1 MYKFYFGGS
10 MVRFILRRLLSVIPT
25 LFLIITF
32 SFFIMKAAPGGPFSS
47 ERNVPPEVL
56 ANINKVYHL
65 DEPLIKQYVRY
76 LGNILHGDFGPSF
89 RYKDYSVNELIG
101 NTLPNSLILGITAL
115 CGALFLGILVG
126 LISAVKQNSPA
137 DYVSMSVAVIGISV
151 PLFVV
156 GPVLMYIF
164 AVKLK
169 WLPTS
174 GWINGRQSLK
184 TLVMPALA
192 LSLPYFAYIARLSRA
207 SILEVLRSDYIRT
220 AYAKG
225 LSYPAVLFKHALKG
239 AMLPVISYLGPA
251 FAGIITGSVVIE
263 KIFLVPGLGTF
274 FVQSALNRD
283 YTLIMGTVVM
293 YSVILILM
301 NFFVDILYAV
311 IDPRISYK

>member
-1 MYKFYFGGS
+1 MI
-10 MVRFILRRLLSVIPT
+10 RFIIRRLISLIPT
-25 LFLIITF
+25 LFLIVTF
-32 SFFIMKAAPGGPFSS
+32 SFFIMKVAPGGPFSA
-47 ERNVPPEVL
+47 ERNPPPEVL

-65 DEPLIKQYVRY
+65 DEPLPKQYVRY
-76 LGNILHGDFGPSF
+76 LGNMLHGDLGPSF
-89 RYKDYSVNELIG
+89 RYKDYTVNDLIG
-101 NTLPNSLILGITAL
+101 NTMPNSLILGITAL
-115 CGALFLGILVG
+115 CSALFFGLLVG
-126 LISAVKQNSPA
+126 LISAVKRNSVA
-137 DYVSMSVAVIGISV
+137 DYAAMSIAVIGISV

-156 GPVLMYIF
+156 GPLLMLLF

-174 GWINGRQSLK
+174 GWITGRQGLK

-207 SILEVLRSDYIRT
+207 SVLEVLRSDYIRT

-225 LSYPAVLFKHALKG
+225 LSYPVVLFKHALKG

-263 KIFLVPGLGTF
+263 KIFFVPGLGTF

-293 YSVILILM
+293 YSIILIFM
-301 NFFVDILYAV
+301 NFVVDILYAV